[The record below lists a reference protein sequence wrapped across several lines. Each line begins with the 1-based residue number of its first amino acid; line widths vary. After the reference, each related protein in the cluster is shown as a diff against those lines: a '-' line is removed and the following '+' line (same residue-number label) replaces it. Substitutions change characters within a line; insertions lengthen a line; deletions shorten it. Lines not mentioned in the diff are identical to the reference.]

1 MTEADAFVDQ
11 AVMGLAEPQPMYK
24 ALRESAPVFRAPQAV
39 VLSRLADI
47 EMALKHTEL
56 FSSNMDAVDLG
67 NIRPLI
73 PLQVDPPEHAKYR
86 RILDPLFTPRE
97 MARREPMVAEL
108 VNQMIDGFAEKGE
121 CDFHEEFAVPLPC
134 TVFLQLLG
142 LPLEDLEK
150 FLEWKDG
157 VIRPEGA
164 TDWDDRHAASAP
176 IAQQIYDYFERAI
189 DDHIASPRDDVL
201 SAMIAA
207 KVESEGGR
215 PLTREELLDICFLFL
230 IAGLDTVTDSL
241 DCFFVYLSRH
251 PEHRHQLIEQ
261 PDILPHAIE
270 ELLRWETP
278 VPGVARVAMQDV
290 EVGGCPISKGE
301 RVSPLLGAAN
311 TDPAEFADPEL
322 VDFTRNPNRHRAF
335 GGGPHR
341 CLGSHLARMELRV
354 ALREFHRRIADYEIK
369 PGTQLTYTA
378 ALRSVEAL
386 PLVFGVANR

>member
-1 MTEADAFVDQ
+1 MTDTEGYVDQ
-11 AVMGLAEPQPMYK
+11 AVTGIAEPQPMYK
-24 ALRESAPVFRAPQAV
+24 ALRESTPVFRAPQAV

-47 EMALKHTEL
+47 EMALKRTDL

-67 NIRPLI
+67 NVRPLI
-73 PLQVDPPEHAKYR
+73 PLQIDPPEHAKYR

-97 MARREPMVAEL
+97 MARREPRVTEL
-108 VNQMIDGFAEKGE
+108 VNEMIDAFADRGE
-121 CDFHEEFAVPLPC
+121 CDFHAEFAVPLPC

-142 LPLEDLEK
+142 LPLDDLDK

-164 TDWDDRHAASAP
+164 TGWDDRHAASAP
-176 IAQQIYDYFERAI
+176 VADQIYDYFERAI
-189 DDHIASPRDDVL
+189 DDHIAHPRDDVL

-207 KVESEGGR
+207 KVDSEGR
-215 PLTREELLDICFLFL
+215 PLSREELLDICFLFL

-241 DCFFVYLSRH
+241 DCFFVYLARH

-290 EVGGCPISKGE
+290 EVGGCPIGKGE

-311 TDPAEFADPEL
+311 TDPAEFPDPEL
-322 VDFTRNPNRHRAF
+322 VDFNRNPNRHRAF

-354 ALREFHRRIADYEIK
+354 ALREFHRRIPDYEIK
-369 PGTQLTYTA
+369 PGTQLTFTA

-386 PLVFGVANR
+386 PLVFAR

>member
-1 MTEADAFVDQ
+1 MTEAAGYVDQ
-11 AVMGLAEPQPMYK
+11 AVAGLAEPQPMYK
-24 ALRESAPVFRAPQAV
+24 ALRESAPVFRSPQAV

-47 EMALKHTEL
+47 EMALKRTDL

-67 NIRPLI
+67 NLRPLI
-73 PLQVDPPEHAKYR
+73 PLQIDPPDHAKYR

-97 MARREPMVAEL
+97 MARREPQVAAL
-108 VNQMIDGFAEKGE
+108 VNDMIDRFADRGE
-121 CDFHEEFAVPLPC
+121 CDFHAEFAVPLPC

-142 LPLEDLEK
+142 LPLDDLDK

-157 VIRPEGA
+157 VIRPEGVA
-164 TDWDDRHAASAP
+164 DRYERHP
-176 IAQQIYDYFERAI
+176 NVTPVAQQIYEYFERAI
-189 DDHIASPRDDVL
+189 DDHIADPRDDVL
-201 SAMIAA
+201 SAMIDLHF
-207 KVESEGGR
+207 KEVGGSA
-215 PLTREELLDICFLFL
+215 LTREELLDICFLFL

-241 DCFFVYLSRH
+241 DCFFVYLARH
-251 PEHRHQLIEQ
+251 PEHRRQLVEQ

-278 VPGVARVAMQDV
+278 VPGVVRVAMQDV
-290 EVGGCPISKGE
+290 EIGGCPISKGE

-322 VDFTRNPNRHRAF
+322 VDFNRNPNRHRAF

-354 ALREFHRRIADYEIK
+354 ALREFHRRIPDYEI
-369 PGTQLTYTA
+369 PAGTELKYTA

-386 PLVFGVANR
+386 PLTFPVATR